1 MTPFARA
8 LSTTS
13 RARHAV
19 RAVALAT
26 AAALAAS
33 LAGCESSA
41 SAPTVALT
49 DAERAEGWVLLFDGR
64 YPDTF
69 RGYKS
74 ASFPPGWGVDDGAL
88 HRRPGPAAGDIV
100 TRVQYGDFEF
110 VCEWRIAKGGNSG
123 VIYRCDETHGAPWET
138 GPEMQ
143 VLDDAA
149 HPDSSPLHR
158 AGALYDLFP
167 PKVEVVKPRGEWN
180 EARIVAKGTHIEHWL
195 NGVKVVDADLSSD
208 AYRAALAASK
218 WTGYKDFNSLARG
231 HIALQD
237 HGDEV
242 WYRNIRVRRFD

>member
-1 MTPFARA
+1 MTAHAHTVRTVARPRRPVA
-8 LSTTS
+8 
-13 RARHAV
+13 AI
-19 RAVALAT
+19 ALAS
-26 AAALAAS
+26 AAFATSML
-33 LAGCESSA
+33 GCESA
-41 SAPTVALT
+41 SSGPTVTLT

-69 RGYKS
+69 RGYRS
-74 ASFPPGWGVDDGAL
+74 AGLPPGWGVDDGAL

-123 VIYRCDETHGAPWET
+123 VIYRCDEAHGAPWET

-149 HPDSSPLHR
+149 NPETSPLHR
-158 AGALYDLFP
+158 AGAMYDLFP
-167 PKVEVVKPRGEWN
+167 PAADVVKPQGEWN
-180 EARIVAKGTHIEHWL
+180 EVRIVARGAHIEHWL
-195 NGVKVVDADLSSD
+195 NGVKVVDADLASD